1 MGVGEGG
8 VRQGK
13 IVNELVRSGFE
24 EVSGERCE
32 KINWRVIEE
41 SPEC

>member
-1 MGVGEGG
+1 MGEGG

-13 IVNELVRSGFE
+13 TVNELVRPGTE
-24 EVSGERCE
+24 EVSGERYE

-41 SPEC
+41 SPKC